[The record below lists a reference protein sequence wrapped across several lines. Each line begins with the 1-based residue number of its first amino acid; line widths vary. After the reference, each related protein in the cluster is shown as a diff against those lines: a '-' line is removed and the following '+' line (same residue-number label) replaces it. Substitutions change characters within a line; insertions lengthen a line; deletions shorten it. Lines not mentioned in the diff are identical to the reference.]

1 MTALGQRPA
10 PRTLKSTILIELRT
24 SSYIVQIANKWK
36 IEIEIGG

>member
-1 MTALGQRPA
+1 MTVLGRHERP
-10 PRTLKSTILIELRT
+10 KSTILIKLRT